1 MESSLPIELLRH
13 PWEDLS
19 PQQTTAKHS
28 AIDTLRDIGRRLHFL
43 ESPLT
48 PAAIERGIT
57 STGATWVVIDYLQL
71 CKPDHPGNTRRDE
84 VDDVVRELTRISQ
97 QHQVVLFLISDQ
109 AKGAGSNVR
118 RDIFTAFKESSE
130 IAFAADLA
138 FVGEMLTEAEGDD
151 LPDDVSIRWRCLKAR
166 NGQPRSMVVNFNRP
180 LQQMTGVMT

>member
-1 MESSLPIELLRH
+1 M
-13 PWEDLS
+13 
-19 PQQTTAKHS
+19 
-28 AIDTLRDIGRRLHFL
+28 
-43 ESPLT
+43 
-48 PAAIERGIT
+48 
-57 STGATWVVIDYLQL
+57 IDYLQL

-166 NGQPRSMVVNFNRP
+166 NGQPQSMVVNFNRP
-180 LQQMTGVMT
+180 LQQMTGVMP